1 MLINTLELQF
11 DFVGQWHIGL
21 IQNGNFV
28 KYISNQ
34 NIVVQSDS
42 ANIDLTLIFLGKD
55 HLNAP
60 NSVAKLTNIYYN
72 DLLLNE
78 IINYVEFYTDNAD
91 YKVIKN
97 CDYVNL
103 NGSWNLKFSLPDIQ
117 HILRERLT

>member
-34 NIVVQSDS
+34 NIIVQSDS
-42 ANIDLTLIFLGKD
+42 ANMDLTLIFLGKD

-103 NGSWNLKFSLPDIQ
+103 NGIWNLKFSLPDIQ

>member
-34 NIVVQSDS
+34 NIIVQSDS
-42 ANIDLTLIFLGKD
+42 DNMDLTLIFLGKD
-55 HLNAP
+55 HSNAP

-103 NGSWNLKFSLPDIQ
+103 NGIWNLKFSLPDIQ